1 LLNCIKPPTSALTIL
16 LTDSN
21 PVSGTLRTLW
31 RGLRVIA
38 HLSLGIVVTSIL
50 RIVNGRYW
58 YASDFGRVV
67 VLWWTKTVNRI
78 VGIRIVQYGE
88 APEPHALYVSN
99 HISFFDI
106 IVISGIT
113 PTTFIS
119 KNAVRYWPLVGQ
131 LSSLAG
137 VVFIKR
143 GKRSL
148 IARIIDTA
156 ARALNSGGSLT
167 VFPEGTTHF
176 SNEPKKFHSGLFQA
190 AIDSQTPIQAIALT
204 YFRNGEHDRTAAY
217 VKGDSLLITLFQIM
231 ARPHTNVHVNFCP
244 ATDPSFGN
252 RNQLA
257 QHTRQQIIDARNTT
271 LFVETH

>member
-1 LLNCIKPPTSALTIL
+1 MRAI
-16 LTDSN
+16 
-21 PVSGTLRTLW
+21 W
-31 RGLRVIA
+31 RGLRVVA

-50 RIVNGRYW
+50 RIFYGQYW
-58 YASDFGRVV
+58 YASDFGRDV
-67 VLWWTKTVNRI
+67 VLWWTRKVNRI
-78 VGIRIVQYGE
+78 VGIRIVKYGE
-88 APEPHALYVSN
+88 PPLPHALYVAN

-106 IVISGIT
+106 IVISAIT

-148 IARIIDTA
+148 IARIIETA

-190 AIDSQTPIQAIALT
+190 AIDSQTPIQAIALA
-204 YFRNGEHDRTAAY
+204 YIRDGGHDRAAAY
-217 VKGDSLLITLFQIM
+217 VEGDNLLLTLFLIM
-231 ARPHTNVHVNFCP
+231 ARPHTNVHVSFCT
-244 ATDPSFGN
+244 ATKPDSGD
-252 RNQLA
+252 RNTLA
-257 QHTRQQIIDARNTT
+257 QHTRQQIIDARNNK